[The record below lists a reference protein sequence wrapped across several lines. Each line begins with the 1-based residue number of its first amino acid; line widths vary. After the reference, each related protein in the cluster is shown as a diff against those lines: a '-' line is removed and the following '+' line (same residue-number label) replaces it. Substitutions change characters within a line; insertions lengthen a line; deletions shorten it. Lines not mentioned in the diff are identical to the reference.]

1 MYTFKHQVN
10 LRSCV
15 CGRIQT
21 SNIFISVKCCVKKET
36 EIKISNTT
44 GYKKRIGWCCNSK
57 SYQVLMKLSRN
68 ANPLK
73 GSFQI
78 MLQSLWCTHVA
89 CLDLKLKTSISS
101 MTQRSNNQHQLLH
114 PTSKNLKDRG
124 IEIIV
129 KRNVYVL
136 NWYTYQPSPSKENI
150 RVSFKASPSPKSTN
164 FS

>member
-44 GYKKRIGWCCNSK
+44 GDKKRIGWCCNSK
-57 SYQVLMKLSRN
+57 SYQVLMKFSRN
-68 ANPLK
+68 ATPSK
-73 GSFQI
+73 DSFQI

-89 CLDLKLKTSISS
+89 CFDLKIKTSISS
-101 MTQRSNNQHQLLH
+101 TTQRSNKQHQLLH
-114 PTSKNLKDRG
+114 LTPTNLKDRG